1 MNKYKGPDKRKHP
14 RAEANFIISY
24 KIQRENSNSDLSQSK
39 NVSQGGM
46 ALTTN
51 RYFEKGTHLLMTIRF
66 PFFPNKIKVTG
77 EVVSSKEVVNNIIYE
92 TRIKFF
98 GLDEAIA
105 RELDTFVKNKIKKEQ
120 S

>member
-1 MNKYKGPDKRKHP
+1 MGKYQGLDKRKHP
-14 RAEANFIISY
+14 RANANFIISY
-24 KIQRENSNSDLSQSK
+24 KIQKENVNSDLSQSK

-46 ALTTN
+46 LLTTN
-51 RYFEKGTHLLMTIRF
+51 RLFDKGTHLLMTIRF
-66 PFFPNKIKVTG
+66 PFLPNKIKITG
-77 EVVSSKEVVNNIIYE
+77 EVVSSKEVVKNVIYE

-105 RELDTFVKNKIKKEQ
+105 AELDAFVKNKINKSQ